1 MPSSWRTRLSGGY
14 RSSPHPT
21 RLPPGPKRL
30 PPPNALTRVKRRAST
45 RASSRSLRRVAI
57 ATGSTCATSPS
68 RHVSCAAA
76 SPRIPTTWAS
86 PSPAHSAA
94 RSAMNS
100 RSRSVAGIT
109 GRCIAH
115 ATSAAGGGTPPS
127 TRSKLPAGSG
137 RRRTEWDRGDLDEK
151 YHLGR
156 KALPR
161 PLIQGARTSAPLRPR
176 KRNPVY
182 RIFPDKR
189 TRSGWMLEGSTMT
202 MWRPNEP
209 AEGDVSN
216 LPGVD
221 LKDRRRRSHRG
232 VWRHGLADQT
242 VVKDFEDARFYRAFA
257 RALVGSVDP
266 RSLLELALVHRLA
279 SLLWRL

>member
-1 MPSSWRTRLSGGY
+1 MFWQNEANFSQFIQWLKPFPSGLPALAHSKPTAASWRSRL
-14 RSSPHPT
+14 
-21 RLPPGPKRL
+21 
-30 PPPNALTRVKRRAST
+30 
-45 RASSRSLRRVAI
+45 RVAI
-57 ATGSTCATSPS
+57 ATGSTCAMSPS

-94 RSAMNS
+94 RSAMSS

-109 GRCIAH
+109 GRCIAR
-115 ATSAAGGGTPPS
+115 ATSAAGGGRPAS

-161 PLIQGARTSAPLRPR
+161 PPIQGARTSAPLRPR
-176 KRNPVY
+176 KRNPAY

-189 TRSGWMLEGSTMT
+189 TRSGWRRGID
-202 MWRPNEP
+202 ND
-209 AEGDVSN
+209 DV
-216 LPGVD
+216 
-221 LKDRRRRSHRG
+221 K
-232 VWRHGLADQT
+232 T
-242 VVKDFEDARFYRAFA
+242 
-257 RALVGSVDP
+257 
-266 RSLLELALVHRLA
+266 
-279 SLLWRL
+279 

>member
-1 MPSSWRTRLSGGY
+1 MLWQNEANFSQFIQWLKPSPQELPALAWRSRL
-14 RSSPHPT
+14 
-21 RLPPGPKRL
+21 
-30 PPPNALTRVKRRAST
+30 
-45 RASSRSLRRVAI
+45 RVAI
-57 ATGSTCATSPS
+57 ATGSTCAMSPS

-94 RSAMNS
+94 RSAMSS

-115 ATSAAGGGTPPS
+115 ATSAAGGGRPAS

-156 KALPR
+156 KALLR

-176 KRNPVY
+176 KRNPAY

-209 AEGDVSN
+209 AEEGVSI

-221 LKDRRRRSHRG
+221 LKD
-232 VWRHGLADQT
+232 
-242 VVKDFEDARFYRAFA
+242 
-257 RALVGSVDP
+257 
-266 RSLLELALVHRLA
+266 
-279 SLLWRL
+279 